1 VGCLSLRHKAQGV
14 ACLPCTGSCSTGKG
28 TAEYVKRILV
38 TAKSACEDERES
50 RDPADRIEVLDDDS
64 ESRRCG
70 QSVHL
75 WGGLHFK
82 VCIGMTS
89 SCCSCHFCTT
99 KIGGGDGEW
108 EIVFALDSKMN
119 STVPRVEQ
127 SPDEGESKAAVNAVQ
142 SRCHGYLI
150 CGSFLLRSNE
160 TTRSIMPFWFGAM
173 G

>member
-1 VGCLSLRHKAQGV
+1 M
-14 ACLPCTGSCSTGKG
+14 PCAASGSGSTGKG
-28 TAEYVKRILV
+28 MAEYVKRTLV

-64 ESRRCG
+64 ESGRK
-70 QSVHL
+70 SVHL
-75 WGGLHFK
+75 WGALHFK
-82 VCIGMTS
+82 VRIGMTS

-99 KIGGGDGEW
+99 KMGGGDGEW
-108 EIVFALDSKMN
+108 EIVFALDSKIN

-127 SPDEGESKAAVNAVQ
+127 SPDEGESKAAVNAGQ

-160 TTRSIMPFWFGAM
+160 TTRSIMPFRFAAM